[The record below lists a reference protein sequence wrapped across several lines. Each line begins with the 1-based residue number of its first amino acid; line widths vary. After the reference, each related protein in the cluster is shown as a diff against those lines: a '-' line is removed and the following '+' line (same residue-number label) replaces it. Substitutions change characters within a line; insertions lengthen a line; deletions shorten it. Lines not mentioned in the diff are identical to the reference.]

1 MLKGVVMIS
10 CALLC
15 DAIIVFLCVCNNL
28 LNNLFS
34 LSGYLGIQ
42 IVLTLVRIC
51 GALGAVTITTCRK
64 AITIV
69 LSFLFFAKPFT
80 FQYVWSGL
88 LIVLAIYLNILSKS
102 NKEFILYLQHIPRQ
116 IIGVLRPNYKE
127 RKNILSTV

>member
-1 MLKGVVMIS
+1 MIS